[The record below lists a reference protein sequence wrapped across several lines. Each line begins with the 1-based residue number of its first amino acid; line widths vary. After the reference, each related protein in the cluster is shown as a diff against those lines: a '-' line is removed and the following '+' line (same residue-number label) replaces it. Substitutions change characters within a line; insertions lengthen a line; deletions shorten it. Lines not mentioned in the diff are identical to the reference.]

1 MLGDLG
7 TIAVYPDI
15 PHLGGYFDLLEKV
28 MRSNGSE
35 PCAGRRLVAWAIE
48 AGFEREQIQATASVE
63 LYSSPEER
71 RFTGNNYADR
81 IAYSDSGRRAVELG
95 FATRED
101 VENVADAWKK
111 WIDTEDGFFS
121 LTHVEITCRKK

>member
-1 MLGDLG
+1 MVGDLG
-7 TIAVYPDI
+7 TVAVYPDI
-15 PHLGGYFDLLEKV
+15 PYLRGYYDLLEKV

-35 PCAGRRLVAWAIE
+35 PCAGRRLMAWAIE
-48 AGFEREQIQATASVE
+48 TGFEREQIQATTSVE

-71 RFTGNNYADR
+71 RFTGSTYADR
-81 IAYSDSGRRAVELG
+81 IASSDSGRRAVELS
-95 FATRED
+95 FATKKD
-101 VENVADAWKK
+101 VENVAGAWKE